1 MKAYFDALYAHG
13 SDPWRYRQ
21 RWYEARKRALMLAC
35 LPAARYRSGFEPGCA
50 NGELAAALAPRCD
63 RYLATDFHETALAA
77 ARERLAGLPQVRVAA
92 ACMPADWPAAEPGEG
107 GNAGGFDLVVVSEI
121 GYYLGA
127 DALAQMARR
136 CLDTLA
142 PDGTVIACHW
152 RRPIEGCALDGDAVH
167 ARLREAL
174 GLPVRVCHVE
184 DDFRLEVWTRQPPV
198 AVQEGLA

>member
-50 NGELAAALAPRCD
+50 NGELAAALATRCD
-63 RYLATDFHETALAA
+63 RYLATDFHKTALAA

-107 GNAGGFDLVVVSEI
+107 GKAGGFDLVVVSEI

-127 DALAQMARR
+127 DGLAQMARR

-174 GLPVRVCHVE
+174 GLPVRVAHVE

>member
-1 MKAYFDALYAHG
+1 MKAYFDALYANG
-13 SDPWRYRQ
+13 SDPWHYRQ

-50 NGELAAALAPRCD
+50 NGELAAAIATRCD

-92 ACMPADWPAAEPGEG
+92 ACMPRDWPAADRDGAPGR
-107 GNAGGFDLVVVSEI
+107 FDLVVLGEI
-121 GYYLGA
+121 GYYL
-127 DALAQMARR
+127 DPDELAQMARR
-136 CLDTLA
+136 CLATLA

-152 RRPIEGCALDGDAVH
+152 RRPIDGCALDGDAVH
-167 ARLREAL
+167 ARLRGAL

-184 DDFRLEVWTRQPPV
+184 DDFRLEVWTQQPPV